1 MPSPLFE
8 VAGVNK
14 RFGSVEAL
22 ANLSVALVPGSIG
35 LVGPNGSGKTTL
47 IRLLL
52 GLLEPDT
59 GTLTVLGH
67 DAQRAPLDVR
77 AQVGYMPE
85 HDCLSPDM
93 TGIGFVAHMGRVSGL
108 PKETAISR
116 AHDVL
121 EFVGLAEERYR
132 RIREYSVGM
141 RQRVKLAQAIVHDPP
156 LCFLD
161 EPTAGLDPSGREE
174 MLNLLRALSRLPNH
188 SFVLSTHLLPDADG
202 LCDQVLMLNAGRLL
216 AAGPVTELL
225 SSHEGETVV
234 RIKGETEGFLAGLS
248 RRGLSPKVTDGE
260 IRLELAP
267 GANRTVFEA
276 AAESGVQVRYLG
288 RSVAT
293 IEGLF
298 MARVEHTTEVVS
310 G

>member
-1 MPSPLFE
+1 MPGALIE
-8 VAGVNK
+8 VSDVSK
-14 RFGSVEAL
+14 RFGTVDAL
-22 ANLSVALVPGSIG
+22 SNLSVDLAPGFIG

-52 GLLEPDT
+52 GLLEPDA

-67 DAQRAPLDVR
+67 DSQRDPLDVR
-77 AQVGYMPE
+77 SQVGYMPE

-93 TGIGFVAHMGRVSGL
+93 TGIGFVSHMGRVSGL
-108 PKETAISR
+108 PKEVAIGR

-121 EFVGLAEERYR
+121 EFLGLAEERYR
-132 RIREYSVGM
+132 KIREYSVGM

-161 EPTAGLDPSGREE
+161 EPTAGLDPAGREE
-174 MLNLLRALSRLPNH
+174 MLNLLRALGRLPNH

-202 LCDQVLMLNAGRLL
+202 LCDQVLMLNAGRRIASGSVRELL
-216 AAGPVTELL
+216 A
-225 SSHEGETVV
+225 SHEGESVI
-234 RIKGETEGFLAGLS
+234 RIKGDTDRFVAGLT
-248 RRGLSPKVTDGE
+248 RRGLSPKRMDGE
-260 IRLELAP
+260 IRVGLSPETTHA
-267 GANRTVFEA
+267 VFESA
-276 AAESGVQVRYLG
+276 MEAGVQVRYLG

-298 MARVEHTTEVVS
+298 MARVEQPEKGGS
-310 G
+310 E